1 VKPNT
6 FYIFFTDYEWIKDF
20 IEGNF
25 ICYSNSDTWEHL
37 INLFERTLSEKIRP
51 LEILPYMRQEK
62 IISDIDSQEVE
73 QMCRNYGENQ
83 AVFRLLTFLPKR
95 KPNSWYP
102 EFMEI
107 LFKTGCEETV
117 GEIDPD
123 IYKSKYRL
131 KYVMFYVVYNI
142 FIIKLA
148 FKLCVRS

>member
-1 VKPNT
+1 M
-6 FYIFFTDYEWIKDF
+6 FYIFFPGYEWIKDF

-25 ICYSNSDTWEHL
+25 ICYGDSDNWEL
-37 INLFERTLSEKIRP
+37 MINFFERTLSEKIRP
-51 LEILPYMRQEK
+51 QEILPYLRQEN

-73 QMCRNYGENQ
+73 QVCRNYGENQ
-83 AVFRLLTFLPKR
+83 AVFSLLTILPKR

-117 GEIDPD
+117 GDIDPD

-131 KYVMFYVVYNI
+131 KYLIFYVVYNN
-142 FIIKLA
+142 FNIKLKYK
-148 FKLCVRS
+148 FCIQFIVLK

>member
-1 VKPNT
+1 MKPNT
-6 FYIFFTDYEWIKDF
+6 FYIFFTGYEWIKDF

-25 ICYSNSDTWEHL
+25 ICYGNSDTWEHL

-62 IISDIDSQEVE
+62 IISHIDSQEVE

-142 FIIKLA
+142 FL
-148 FKLCVRS
+148 S

>member
-1 VKPNT
+1 MKANM
-6 FYIFFTDYEWIKDF
+6 FYIFFLGYEWIKDF

-25 ICYSNSDTWEHL
+25 IAYSDSDTSEHL

-51 LEILPYMRQEK
+51 LEILPYLRQEN
-62 IISDIDSQEVE
+62 IISDIDSQEIE

-83 AVFRLLTFLPKR
+83 AVFLLLTFLPKR

-107 LFKTGCEETV
+107 LFKTGCKETV
-117 GEIDPD
+117 AEIDPD

-131 KYVMFYVVYNI
+131 K
-142 FIIKLA
+142 
-148 FKLCVRS
+148 